1 MADQLAEAQLTA
13 DQLMEAQLMV
23 DQLTGARL
31 MADQLTGAQLL
42 ADHLAPTFLVLASWW
57 TQQNDRRPSW
67 GILHGHRGRWGR
79 QPSEWRHAWHPS
91 VRTLG

>member
-1 MADQLAEAQLTA
+1 
-13 DQLMEAQLMV
+13 
-23 DQLTGARL
+23 
-31 MADQLTGAQLL
+31 MADQLTDAQLM
-42 ADHLAPTFLVLASWW
+42 ADHLAPTFLVLAFWW

-79 QPSEWRHAWHPS
+79 QPSQWRHLAQAVSRWWRRAWHPS